1 MVVIALMVVGG
12 IVMVTLA
19 AFALLRTWGQ
29 EVSHTEAELHEPG
42 AHAETFAV
50 PPGQDPA
57 VLMGVLRSAGYVVVE
72 ETPERLLVAC
82 PSPRDVERV
91 RHLLEHTYQ
100 H

>member
-19 AFALLRTWGQ
+19 AFALLRGFGT
-29 EVSHTEAELHEPG
+29 EVSRTEAEMHEPG
-42 AHAETFAV
+42 SHAEVVSV
-50 PPGQDPA
+50 PPGRDPA
-57 VLMGVLRSAGYVVVE
+57 VLMAALHHAGFTAVE

-82 PSPRDVERV
+82 PQPGDADRV
-91 RHLLEHTYQ
+91 RALVEHAYQ

>member
-19 AFALLRTWGQ
+19 AFALLRGWGT
-29 EVSHTEAELHEPG
+29 EVSRTEAELHEPD
-42 AHAETFAV
+42 AHAEVVGV

-57 VLMGVLRSAGYVVVE
+57 VLMAALHGAGFVAIE
-72 ETPERLLVAC
+72 ETPERLLVGC
-82 PSPRDVERV
+82 PQPGDAERV
-91 RHLLEHTYQ
+91 RALVAHAHQ

>member
-12 IVMVTLA
+12 ILVVTVA
-19 AFALLRTWGQ
+19 AFALLRAWGTDL
-29 EVSHTEAELHEPG
+29 SRTEAELNQPA
-42 AHAETFAV
+42 AHAESFPV

-57 VLMGVLRSAGYVVVE
+57 VLMGVLRGAGYVVVE
-72 ETPERLLVAC
+72 QAADRLLVAC
-82 PSPRDVERV
+82 PSPRDAERV